1 MEKVSNLIDAITKKT
16 VLLLF
21 SVIIAFLTIASL
33 FGNCYVNNDEYTYYV
48 SDRAYLHCVVLFL
61 IFVGAM
67 LIKKKNKI
75 KIGEKTRLVLWYIL
89 LAAYTVIMIMVTL
102 YVSMEP
108 RADQKSVYEVAI
120 AMIKHDYSAFDI
132 GGYMDVYPN
141 QVGIVYFF
149 YWIFQMFPFGYKTIC
164 VINAISLGGIVIG
177 MSKIGQELSAKNN
190 KYAVG
195 IMTLLF
201 FPISCYCTFV
211 YGNLMGQALSTLG
224 IWMALK
230 YINNKEWKYV
240 VLSILLNSF
249 AILIKENFLIPMI
262 GVCIWILL
270 DGLRTKKI
278 RSFVFLVGLVVGS
291 IVIPG
296 IAKCHVQL
304 ISGKKISSGVPSL
317 AWVVMGMQEGYMAYG
332 WHNQYN
338 ENVYR
343 ENNCDTE
350 TTNEIVRED
359 FKECLNYFAHNPA
372 YTIKFFYQKTL
383 SQWENPT
390 FEAFWI
396 NDLTKRKSDGIK
408 VKPLDGFLKSLSGEP
423 GNKYIKEY
431 CNFFESFVLV
441 GVSFWL
447 LFGWRK
453 IKMEELLL
461 ATIFIGG
468 FIFHLFW
475 EAKCQYIMPYFV
487 LLFPYAYQ
495 GFCEL
500 VNILNEYFLS
510 RRQKKSN
517 IFEYKKLFIVGCV
530 IISILFLSLLGET
543 IVVKLFGFGN
553 EQYLEFLK
561 Q

>member
-1 MEKVSNLIDAITKKT
+1 
-16 VLLLF
+16 
-21 SVIIAFLTIASL
+21 
-33 FGNCYVNNDEYTYYV
+33 
-48 SDRAYLHCVVLFL
+48 
-61 IFVGAM
+61 
-67 LIKKKNKI
+67 
-75 KIGEKTRLVLWYIL
+75 
-89 LAAYTVIMIMVTL
+89 
-102 YVSMEP
+102 
-108 RADQKSVYEVAI
+108 
-120 AMIKHDYSAFDI
+120 
-132 GGYMDVYPN
+132 
-141 QVGIVYFF
+141 
-149 YWIFQMFPFGYKTIC
+149 
-164 VINAISLGGIVIG
+164 
-177 MSKIGQELSAKNN
+177 
-190 KYAVG
+190 
-195 IMTLLF
+195 
-201 FPISCYCTFV
+201 
-211 YGNLMGQALSTLG
+211 
-224 IWMALK
+224 
-230 YINNKEWKYV
+230 
-240 VLSILLNSF
+240 
-249 AILIKENFLIPMI
+249 
-262 GVCIWILL
+262 
-270 DGLRTKKI
+270 
-278 RSFVFLVGLVVGS
+278 
-291 IVIPG
+291 
-296 IAKCHVQL
+296 
-304 ISGKKISSGVPSL
+304 
-317 AWVVMGMQEGYMAYG
+317 MAYG

-359 FKECLNYFAHNPA
+359 FKERLNYFAHNPA